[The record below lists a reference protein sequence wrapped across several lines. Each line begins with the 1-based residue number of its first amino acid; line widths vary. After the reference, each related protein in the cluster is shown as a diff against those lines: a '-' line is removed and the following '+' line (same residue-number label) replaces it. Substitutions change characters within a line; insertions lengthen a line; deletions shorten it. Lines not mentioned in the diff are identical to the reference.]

1 MRQGWVLV
9 MRSILRNMAVLAG
22 ALALAA
28 CVVGGPGGDRAKAPN
43 PITGGEI
50 EVTVLDAP
58 PAAKPAAPPVAEAPP
73 ADRPATG
80 PKPRPGTPAPA
91 AAAEIPPPE
100 AAAPVPEAQKSA
112 AHLACEKKGDL
123 WVKAGTSGAFAC
135 VKRTGDAGK
144 RCTTGKQCQGECLAR
159 SGTCAPYR
167 PLFGCNDIFQDD
179 GVRMTLCLD

>member
-1 MRQGWVLV
+1 

-28 CVVGGPGGDRAKAPN
+28 CVGGGSGGNKAKPN

-50 EVTVLDAP
+50 EVTALDAP
-58 PAAKPAAPPVAEAPP
+58 PAAKPAAPPAAEAPP
-73 ADRPATG
+73 ADRPAAA
-80 PKPRPGTPAPA
+80 PKPRPETPGA
-91 AAAEIPPPE
+91 AATEGVPPPE
-100 AAAPVPEAQKSA
+100 AAAPAPEEQKST

-123 WVKAGTSGAFAC
+123 WVKAGTSSAFAC
-135 VKRTGDAGK
+135 VKRTKDAGK

-159 SGTCAPYR
+159 SGTCAPYQ
-167 PLFGCNDIFQDD
+167 PLFGCNDILQDN

>member
-1 MRQGWVLV
+1 
-9 MRSILRNMAVLAG
+9 MRSILRMMAVLTA

-28 CVVGGPGGDRAKAPN
+28 CVAGGLGGDKAKKSN

-58 PAAKPAAPPVAEAPP
+58 PAAKPGTASAPAGEAPP
-73 ADRPATG
+73 ADKPETG
-80 PKPRPGTPAPA
+80 PKPRAEKPELA
-91 AAAEIPPPE
+91 AVKDEIAPPE
-100 AAAPVPEAQKSA
+100 AAAPVPEELKSA
-112 AHLACEKKGDL
+112 AQLACEKKRDL
-123 WVKAGTSGAFAC
+123 WVKAGASGASAC

-167 PLFGCNDIFQDD
+167 PLFGCNEVLQDN
-179 GVRMTLCLD
+179 GVRTMLCLD